1 MFDPDIR
8 NHEYMQVVLTH
19 DCNRRCQFCVDRLRG
34 AGGQLTL
41 AQLDTALKLARHNQV
56 RDILFVGGEPTLH
69 PKIVEMAQ
77 LVKRHGFQLIVTT
90 NFDLRTVVERLMP
103 WVDCWNFSY
112 YGQKTIPYVDGA
124 DITLSALIYARGF
137 LSTREKLDSFID
149 RYGGRYH
156 LKFSTLALSNEYC
169 MRFGDPG
176 EWLDRLPGTRRI
188 LFDFIC
194 GQVYRGYLIKRYD
207 IAGPQLPTL
216 DSWKCLADGTL
227 SRHW

>member
-8 NHEYMQVVLTH
+8 NSEYMQVVLTH
-19 DCNRRCQFCVDRLRG
+19 ECNRRCPFCVDHLRG
-34 AGGQLTL
+34 AAGRLTLGQL
-41 AQLDTALKLARHNQV
+41 AAALGFARHHKI

-69 PKIVEMAQ
+69 PEVVEMAR
-77 LVKRHGFQLIVTT
+77 LVKEHGLRLVVTT
-90 NFDLRTVVERLMP
+90 NFDLRDVVGQLMP

-112 YGQKTIPYVDGA
+112 YGQRTVPYVDGA

-137 LSTREKLDSFID
+137 LSTRESLDSFID
-149 RYGGRYH
+149 RYGDRYH
-156 LKFSTLALSNEYC
+156 LKFSTLALANEYC
-169 MRFGDPG
+169 VKFGNPG
-176 EWLDRLPGTRRI
+176 GWLDQLPGTRRT

-194 GQVYRGYLIKRYD
+194 GQVYRGCLIKRYD
-207 IAGPQLPTL
+207 IVGPQLPTL